1 MALPI
6 RPNNPNIPIPNS
18 TFSSPLNLYV
28 SGPYFPVVMGT
39 GIDINNNSKVAD
51 LNNAGLLEF
60 NGAVGDVNLL
70 AGPGI
75 AVTENGGDF
84 TIDNIGVLGLVAGG
98 NVQISE
104 SNGIYTISASDAQT
118 GTVTS
123 VGTGVGLTGGPITTS
138 GTISLDVSGVTAG
151 SYTYPNITVDAYGRV
166 TVASN
171 GVTPLTAINGTAPVQ
186 ITGTAPTLNVAVANA
201 STVAPGVVQLNDTT
215 TSTSTTQALTAAQGK
230 NLQDQIDALPGGTV
244 TSVTAGTGLSGGT
257 ITTSGTI
264 DLANTAVTA
273 GSYTNGSFTVDA
285 QGRLTAASSGTPPV
299 TAVTGTA
306 PIVSTGGSTPA
317 ISLANTAV
325 TPGSYTNGS
334 FTVDAQ
340 GRLTAASSGTAPVT
354 AVTGT
359 SPIAVTAGATPVVSI
374 AAASTTAAGA
384 VQLNNTTSS
393 TSTSLALTAAQGKSL
408 QDQITAL
415 SVSSNIILGGTYNAN
430 TGVVDSVT
438 AQGTTAGLVVGNA
451 LPAASPANNEIFVI
465 VDVQGSTGP
474 SGTPPYHVGDWYL
487 SDGTTWQFLNV
498 GYQPGQATT
507 LSQGTVQLA
516 TNAQVQAGTDSS
528 NAVVSSSLQ
537 SKLSDSVSTVSSTT
551 IASSTAVKTAN
562 DAAAAAQGDATQA
575 LADAASAQATADA
588 ALPLA
593 GGSMTGDITFNAGQ
607 TFPGTVGD
615 LDFQAK
621 GDLISGF
628 GVNSFGIT
636 AVGANGQVLSAN
648 SACASGLEWTTPSSG
663 PSPATPTVAGLLTG
677 CADGVLSTTAVGNN
691 ALLSLTN
698 GVCNTAIGLDA
709 ACSLTTA
716 SDNTALGSSALCSV
730 TTEGENTAVGAR
742 ALILT
747 SGGSNSSLGSRAGRC
762 ITTGYGNTAAGRSAL
777 EYTCGGNYNSGF
789 GLSALRNACG
799 SYNAAIGYQAGYKS
813 DGDYNVFIGVDS
825 GTQLLTG
832 ACNIFIGYNT
842 GLSVTSGCDNVII
855 GPNVD
860 PGADVSQC
868 LLIGTGTYN
877 WLSGDSTGAVK
888 PGAGVIDCSGSCGTS
903 GQVLMSNGSNAICWG
918 TVTSCPGTVTSVT
931 AGTGL
936 TGGTITSSG
945 TVALDTTCVI
955 QPSALTAKGDIIT
968 ATAASTPTALGVG
981 TNGQVLTACSACS
994 TGLVW
999 ATPTG
1004 GSSPVETYNTLIT
1017 FNPGDNNQAIIGWES
1032 ERGGSESYLLSGNVS
1047 AMAYITIGSG
1057 TNGATP
1063 EAWAMIMISSMGGEG
1078 LSQII
1083 AQDNTGGNFYIMPWV
1098 YPAFSDTT
1106 IVYTPQPSVTVATTY
1121 IANVSLNWF
1130 GGFRYQPI
1138 VYGTP
1143 AS

>member
-1 MALPI
+1 
-6 RPNNPNIPIPNS
+6 
-18 TFSSPLNLYV
+18 
-28 SGPYFPVVMGT
+28 MGT

-138 GTISLDVSGVTAG
+138 GTISLDVSGVSPG
-151 SYTYPNITVDAYGRV
+151 SYTYPSITVDAYGRV

-215 TSTSTTQALTAAQGK
+215 TSISTTQALTAAQGK

-285 QGRLTAASSGTPPV
+285 QGRLTAASSGTSPV

-393 TSTSLALTAAQGKSL
+393 TSTSLALTAAQGKNL
-408 QDQITAL
+408 QDQINAL
-415 SVSSNIILGGTYNAN
+415 TVASNITLAGTLNAA
-430 TGVVDSVT
+430 TGNLVTVTTEGTAAGFSV
-438 AQGTTAGLVVGNA
+438 GSP
-451 LPAASPANNEIFVI
+451 LPAAAAGNDNYFVI
-465 VDVQGSTGP
+465 ATVGAS
-474 SGTPPYHVGDWYL
+474 SYTPPGGSATLVHIGDWFL
-487 SDGTTWQFLNV
+487 SNGTSWEFLDV
-498 GYQPGQATT
+498 GYQSPNASTTQA
-507 LSQGTVQLA
+507 GIVELA
-516 TNAQVQAGTDSS
+516 TSAETQTGTD
-528 NAVVSSSLQ
+528 ATLAITPVGAAATYVP
-537 SKLSDSVSTVSSTT
+537 LSDYAAKGTLLGASAASTPS
-551 IASSTAVKTAN
+551 
-562 DAAAAAQGDATQA
+562 A
-575 LADAASAQATADA
+575 LAVGTD
-588 ALPLA
+588 
-593 GGSMTGDITFNAGQ
+593 GQ
-607 TFPGTVGD
+607 I
-615 LDFQAK
+615 LY
-621 GDLISGF
+621 
-628 GVNSFGIT
+628 
-636 AVGANGQVLSAN
+636 
-648 SACASGLEWTTPSSG
+648 ACSTSTSGLCWAAPPAAPSA
-663 PSPATPTVAGLLTG
+663 ATPTSEGIVFG
-677 CADGVLSTTAVGNN
+677 CTVVNN
-691 ALLSLTN
+691 TSLGCRALLSL
-698 GVCNTAIGLDA
+698 GAGLFNT
-709 ACSLTTA
+709 
-716 SDNTALGSSALCSV
+716 
-730 TTEGENTAVGAR
+730 
-742 ALILT
+742 
-747 SGGSNSSLGSRAGRC
+747 
-762 ITTGYGNTAAGRSAL
+762 
-777 EYTCGGNYNSGF
+777 
-789 GLSALRNACG
+789 
-799 SYNAAIGYQAGYKS
+799 AIGYQAGI
-813 DGDYNVFIGVDS
+813 GITTGGVNTFIGNGAGS
-825 GTQLLTG
+825 GVTTGCCNVLIGSNVTGSTTSTGCLAIGVGVARWLTG
-832 ACNIFIGYNT
+832 N
-842 GLSVTSGCDNVII
+842 
-855 GPNVD
+855 
-860 PGADVSQC
+860 
-868 LLIGTGTYN
+868 
-877 WLSGDSTGAVK
+877 STFAIK
-888 PGAGVIDCSGSCGTS
+888 PAKGIIDCNDSCGTN

-918 TVTSCPGTVTSVT
+918 TLTQCTGTVTSVDAGTGLTGGTITTSGTIALDVSGVTAGTVNYPSSVTVDTYGRVTALGAASNPVTDGDFQAKGDLIAGYGVNSYGVLTAGSDGQVLYACSLEASGLCWGTITSCQGTVTDVT

-945 TVALDTTCVI
+945 TLALDTACVI
-955 QPSALTAKGDIIT
+955 QPAALTAKGDIIT

-981 TNGQVLTACSACS
+981 TDGQVLTACSACS
-994 TGLVW
+994 SGLVW
-999 ATPTG
+999 ATAASGVWQTSVSNQVSMTQGTLFNLFKWTG
-1004 GSSPVETYNTLIT
+1004 GQMEGILSVPLNGGQT
-1017 FNPGDNNQAIIGWES
+1017 PAIWKFV
-1032 ERGGSESYLLSGNVS
+1032 LSGDP
-1047 AMAYITIGSG
+1047 
-1057 TNGATP
+1057 TNF
-1063 EAWAMIMISSMGGEG
+1063 
-1078 LSQII
+1078 
-1083 AQDNTGGNFYIMPWV
+1083 NTGWNPYFSWPAAPYYDAGTFGMDYPV
-1098 YPAFSDTT
+1098 YPADNANTM
-1106 IVYTPQPSVTVATTY
+1106 VLQYTPGETRDVSFTLTY
-1121 IANVSLNWF
+1121 YLYSGSA
-1130 GGFRYQPI
+1130 PI
-1138 VYGTP
+1138 WLV
-1143 AS
+1143 

>member
-1 MALPI
+1 MVLPI

-138 GTISLDVSGVTAG
+138 GTISLDVSGVSPG
-151 SYTYPNITVDAYGRV
+151 SYTYPSITVDAYGRV

-186 ITGTAPTLNVAVANA
+186 ITGAAPTLNVAVANA

-264 DLANTAVTA
+264 DLANTTVTS

-285 QGRLTAASSGTPPV
+285 QGRLTAASSGTAPV

-306 PIVSTGGSTPA
+306 PIVSTGGATPA

-393 TSTSLALTAAQGKSL
+393 TSTLLALTAAQGKSL
-408 QDQITAL
+408 QDQINALTVASNITLAGTLNAATGNLVTVTTEGTAAGFSIGSPIPAAAAGNDNYFVIATVGAASYTPPGGSATLVHIGDWFLSNGSSWEFLDVGYQAPNASTTQAGIVELATSAETQTGTDATLAVTPAGAAATYVPLSSYTAKGSILASSSASTPTAL
-415 SVSSNIILGGTYNAN
+415 AVGTNGQVLVADSTASAGVKWSTLTQCTGTVTSVATGTGLTGGPVTSTGTICLADTAVTAGSYTNASFTVDAQGRLTAASSGTSPVTSVTGTAPIVSTGGATPAISLAN
-430 TGVVDSVT
+430 TAVTPGSYTYSSITVD
-438 AQGTTAGLVVGNA
+438 AQGRITS
-451 LPAASPANNEIFVI
+451 AS
-465 VDVQGSTGP
+465 D
-474 SGTPPYHVGDWYL
+474 GTPPSG
-487 SDGTTWQFLNV
+487 
-498 GYQPGQATT
+498 
-507 LSQGTVQLA
+507 GTV
-516 TNAQVQAGTDSS
+516 TSVVAGTGLTGGTITTSGTIALDVSGVTAGTVNYPSSVTVDTYGRVTALGTSS
-528 NAVVSSSLQ
+528 NPVT
-537 SKLSDSVSTVSSTT
+537 D
-551 IASSTAVKTAN
+551 
-562 DAAAAAQGDATQA
+562 G
-575 LADAASAQATADA
+575 
-588 ALPLA
+588 
-593 GGSMTGDITFNAGQ
+593 
-607 TFPGTVGD
+607 
-615 LDFQAK
+615 DFQAK
-621 GDLISGF
+621 GDLIAGY
-628 GVNSFGIT
+628 GVNSYGVLT
-636 AVGANGQVLSAN
+636 AGSDGQVLY
-648 SACASGLEWTTPSSG
+648 ACSSEASGL
-663 PSPATPTVAGLLTG
+663 
-677 CADGVLSTTAVGNN
+677 
-691 ALLSLTN
+691 
-698 GVCNTAIGLDA
+698 
-709 ACSLTTA
+709 
-716 SDNTALGSSALCSV
+716 
-730 TTEGENTAVGAR
+730 
-742 ALILT
+742 
-747 SGGSNSSLGSRAGRC
+747 
-762 ITTGYGNTAAGRSAL
+762 
-777 EYTCGGNYNSGF
+777 
-789 GLSALRNACG
+789 
-799 SYNAAIGYQAGYKS
+799 
-813 DGDYNVFIGVDS
+813 
-825 GTQLLTG
+825 
-832 ACNIFIGYNT
+832 
-842 GLSVTSGCDNVII
+842 
-855 GPNVD
+855 
-860 PGADVSQC
+860 
-868 LLIGTGTYN
+868 
-877 WLSGDSTGAVK
+877 
-888 PGAGVIDCSGSCGTS
+888 
-903 GQVLMSNGSNAICWG
+903 CWG
-918 TVTSCPGTVTSVT
+918 TITSCPGTVTGIT

-945 TVALDTTCVI
+945 TLALDTACVI
-955 QPSALTAKGDIIT
+955 QPAALTAKGDIIT
-968 ATAASTPTALGVG
+968 ATTASTPTALGVG
-981 TNGQVLTACSACS
+981 TDGQVLTACSACS

-999 ATPTG
+999 ATAASGVWQTSVSNEVSMTQGVLFDLFKWNG
-1004 GSSPVETYNTLIT
+1004 GQMEGILSVPLNGGQT
-1017 FNPGDNNQAIIGWES
+1017 PAIWKFV
-1032 ERGGSESYLLSGNVS
+1032 LSGDP
-1047 AMAYITIGSG
+1047 
-1057 TNGATP
+1057 TNF
-1063 EAWAMIMISSMGGEG
+1063 
-1078 LSQII
+1078 
-1083 AQDNTGGNFYIMPWV
+1083 NTGWNPYFSWPAAPYYDPGTFGMNYPV
-1098 YPAFSDTT
+1098 YPDANANSM
-1106 IVYTPQPSVTVATTY
+1106 VLQYTPAETRNVNFTLTY
-1121 IANVSLNWF
+1121 YLYSGSAPTWLV
-1130 GGFRYQPI
+1130 
-1138 VYGTP
+1138 
-1143 AS
+1143 